1 MTQHCTIT
9 GTMLVLVHYIVCT
22 LKIVFFPEITVFVV
36 VKINSLQCCGE
47 LGGGGG
53 GRGSGPLNW
62 LTCCK
67 PEVNLIKCK
76 NFEVANKHNVVFEV
90 IDGQAIQ

>member
-1 MTQHCTIT
+1 MYFKNC
-9 GTMLVLVHYIVCT
+9 
-22 LKIVFFPEITVFVV
+22 FFPEITVFVV
-36 VKINSLQCCGE
+36 VKINSLQCQCQCCGE

-53 GRGSGPLNW
+53 GAGPLNW

-67 PEVNLIKCK
+67 PEVNLIKCN